1 MALPLYAE
9 WLANI
14 RGPVGPKGRAGTFDA
29 ATAEVVPYETV
40 DITPVISGDEGQYIH
55 FFQPR
60 GLPGTNA
67 VANDTAFA
75 TYLSAPDTETR
86 AAADAVYIVYR
97 LYVEGVGYPER
108 IPGACNV
115 FLGTVDPGLA
125 MDPVYDRWEDPATLT
140 LPQLIA
146 LLLDSSSAVLQAT
159 ETRSKETIGANR
171 FGPVDNR
178 PPTMS
183 SLSPSANT
191 TASAPAW
198 AFADGAV
205 TVVGTLVTIP
215 RGVYSVG
222 FTVLCATTT
231 ASPSGGVRW
240 NLRAAVLDDGTATNA
255 AGSVLN
261 VTAGMTA
268 QNTVIAAPTSSAL
281 ALDGSHE
288 NTVRLTIARLGTD
301 VAEDTFLSTALLLG
315 VRWERR

>member
-1 MALPLYAE
+1 MALPLYVE

-75 TYLSAPDTETR
+75 TYLSSPETETR
-86 AAADAVYIVYR
+86 TAADAVYVVYR
-97 LYVEGVGYPER
+97 RYVEGVGYPAR
-108 IPGACNV
+108 IAGACNV
-115 FLGTVDPGLA
+115 FFGPVDPGLA
-125 MDPVYDRWEDPATLT
+125 MDPVSDRWEDPATMT
-140 LPQLIA
+140 VPQLVA
-146 LLLDSSSAVLQAT
+146 LLLDSSSATLQAS
-159 ETRSKETIGANR
+159 ETRSKETLGANR

-183 SLSPSANT
+183 SLSPSANS
-191 TASAPAW
+191 TASSPAW
-198 AFADGAV
+198 AFADGVV
-205 TVVGTLVTIP
+205 TVAGTLVTIP

-240 NLRAAVLDDGTATNA
+240 NLRAAVLEDGAATNA

-268 QNTVIAAPTSSAL
+268 QNTVIAAPTSTAL
-281 ALDGSHE
+281 ALDGTHE
-288 NTVRLTIARLGTD
+288 NTVRLTVARLGGD
-301 VAEDTFLSTALLLG
+301 AEDTFASTALMLG